1 MIQVFEGT
9 GTKPLLIRSLSGTE
23 PHESYGSWENFLEQG
38 RCEIRDRADGVLYYG
53 HVNCN
58 YVLFPNGIIAESY
71 GLQAEVVMR
80 HVRKHGWRIALD
92 DLEEARD

>member
-23 PHESYGSWENFLEQG
+23 PHESYGSWEGFLAQG
-38 RCEIRDRADGVLYYG
+38 RCEIKDQVDGVIFYN

-58 YVLFPNGIIAESY
+58 YILFPNSIIVENY
-71 GLQAEVVMR
+71 GLAGENVMAQ
-80 HVRKHGWRIALD
+80 VRKFGWRVIFDGLK
-92 DLEEARD
+92 EARD